1 MAQALFFTS
10 AFDQDLSGW
19 DVSSVDDVTT
29 RLQFAGGFA
38 LSLAH
43 TPGGWV

>member
-1 MAQALFFTS
+1 MAKALFFTS
-10 AFDQDLSGW
+10 VFDQDLSGW
-19 DVSSVDDVTT
+19 DVSSVNDVTT
-29 RLQFAGGFA
+29 RLQFADGSA